1 MEKNN
6 DSPAGNN
13 AIQRSR
19 VYGGRGNIHRTG
31 DGAIGMVTLTS
42 ITCSGGG
49 CGGGGGGFGG
59 GGGGGGAVLVL
70 CPEHCDGKKK
80 KKHCNV
86 TRNGICYSSCRS
98 GFRQQCNRGDRSG
111 GVAANMLEIEIIA
124 VVVDIKV
131 STIHLKDT
139 KVMHMLSVYEG
150 FGDIISLIQHVWIA
164 IFSCFNLP
172 DAAEWTMS
180 GDAL

>member
-13 AIQRSR
+13 ATKE
-19 VYGGRGNIHRTG
+19 VEF
-31 DGAIGMVTLTS
+31 MVEEGTFIAQVMVLLAWLLPTS

-59 GGGGGGAVLVL
+59 GGGGGGVAAAAAFV
-70 CPEHCDGKKK
+70 
-80 KKHCNV
+80 N
-86 TRNGICYSSCRS
+86 N
-98 GFRQQCNRGDRSG
+98 NRGDCSG

-150 FGDIISLIQHVWIA
+150 YAVNSSYTVQEVTYEIPCA
-164 IFSCFNLP
+164 
-172 DAAEWTMS
+172 
-180 GDAL
+180 